1 VTAPGEMLLHHE
13 MAQPERIRGAFLA
26 ALAMHAA
33 LVGGMIYSGWLAAH
47 KSMFGAV
54 DAGGAS
60 VGIEAVNAI
69 PLPHQGPQN
78 PLASDTDS
86 QVPQAPTKPVERVK
100 EEKPPP
106 DAIPLKDRNAKKNP
120 ADVASEKNKYRP
132 VSKLDLNQVYSQ
144 SAPAVSNP
152 AFSATGAGHIGMGAN
167 TTIGNRCPAYASQ
180 IQLLVA
186 SHWNTS
192 NVDASLH
199 TAPTVIA
206 TFDLLHDGTAR
217 NVHILQS
224 SGIAPLDSSVERAIM
239 DSSPFPPIPACFD
252 RNQASAE
259 FWFDLKR

>member
-1 VTAPGEMLLHHE
+1 MHHQ

-47 KSMFGAV
+47 RSMFGAV

-60 VGIEAVNAI
+60 VGIEAVNTI

-167 TTIGNRCPAYASQ
+167 TTLGNHCPGYAAQ

-192 NVDASLH
+192 NVDASVR

-206 TFDLLHDGTAR
+206 TFELLKDGSIRAVR
-217 NVHILQS
+217 ILQG
-224 SGIAPLDSSVERAIM
+224 SGLSALDSSVERAIL
-239 DSSPFPPIPACFD
+239 DSNPLPAIQRDCGVD
-252 RNQASAE
+252 HASAE
-259 FWFDLKR
+259 FWFELKR